1 MLRIKYYRFFCKRL
15 LGDEEGATTI
25 EYAVMVSLIGAAVI
39 ASVGQV
45 ATATKNTFNT
55 SGSAINGVLTK

>member
-1 MLRIKYYRFFCKRL
+1 MIRTRYYQLICKRL
-15 LGDEEGATTI
+15 LGDEEGATSI

-45 ATATKNTFNT
+45 VTATRNTFNT
-55 SGSAINGVLTK
+55 SGNAINGVLQK